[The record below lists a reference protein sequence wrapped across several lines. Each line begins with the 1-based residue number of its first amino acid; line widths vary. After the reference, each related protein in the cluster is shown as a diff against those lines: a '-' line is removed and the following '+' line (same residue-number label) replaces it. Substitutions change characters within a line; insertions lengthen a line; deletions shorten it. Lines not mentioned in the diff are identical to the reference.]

1 MMPVRHERAAIAG
14 GRGREGTSDALGRCR
29 RALALAFVAALGS
42 CGQPGIGGGSGGDA
56 ASGGGTGS
64 LAGGSASRAG
74 ADGSAA
80 ALPAHAPDRFSF
92 GTEASAARVASWD
105 IDVKPDGEGL
115 PAGSGTVAQGRE
127 VFDLYCLACHGP
139 TGTEGPND
147 RLVGREPWEDTP
159 TTRTVGNYWPYAT
172 TLFDYIRRA
181 MPQLT
186 PGILTADQTYAVIAY
201 VLYLNDIVAEDA
213 VLDAVTLPE
222 VTMPARDRFVDDDR
236 RGGPGP
242 IR

>member
-1 MMPVRHERAAIAG
+1 MRPVCG
-14 GRGREGTSDALGRCR
+14 
-29 RALALAFVAALGS
+29 RALALAFVAALGA
-42 CGQPGIGGGSGGDA
+42 CGQPGVGGGSGGEV
-56 ASGGGTGS
+56 ASGGGAAS

-74 ADGSAA
+74 ADGSTA

-92 GTEASAARVASWD
+92 GTEASVARVASWD

-147 RLVGREPWEDTP
+147 RLVGREPWEDAP

-213 VLDAVTLPE
+213 VLDGVTLPE